1 MASMSISA
9 DEGDE
14 EEEEEVF
21 LDFLDED
28 RKRLAT
34 SGSGMW
40 RCEARF

>member
-9 DEGDE
+9 DEG

-21 LDFLDED
+21 LDFLDDED

>member
-14 EEEEEVF
+14 EEEEVF
-21 LDFLDED
+21 LDFFDED